1 MQIEFDSAKERTN
14 IATHGVSLMRA
25 GDLVDAIEIVD
36 NRRDYG
42 ELRIIAIIG
51 TGHIDGRVHVC
62 VYTPRG
68 GRRRIISLRKANRRE
83 VHAYRSAIQG

>member
-1 MQIEFDSAKERTN
+1 MGIEFDSAKERTN
-14 IATHGVSLMRA
+14 IATHGISLMRA

-42 ELRIIAIIG
+42 ELRIIA